1 MSREDKEALAAEHAS
16 AVLDLQQRMAA
27 AAEEA
32 EARYTELHQQYAA
45 IKARYDAREP
55 REEDVLRIRQVWSG
69 AGQGESWRKHR
80 QGRLSGCKDA
90 PASALK
96 WEDNDTGC

>member
-1 MSREDKEALAAEHAS
+1 MPREDKEALAAEHAS

-32 EARYTELHQQYAA
+32 EARYTELHQQYVA

-55 REEDVLRIRQVWSG
+55 REEDVLRIRQVWPG
-69 AGQGESWRKHR
+69 AGQGGIGEGIAK
-80 QGRLSGCKDA
+80 GGCRA
-90 PASALK
+90 VR
-96 WEDNDTGC
+96 THQQMR